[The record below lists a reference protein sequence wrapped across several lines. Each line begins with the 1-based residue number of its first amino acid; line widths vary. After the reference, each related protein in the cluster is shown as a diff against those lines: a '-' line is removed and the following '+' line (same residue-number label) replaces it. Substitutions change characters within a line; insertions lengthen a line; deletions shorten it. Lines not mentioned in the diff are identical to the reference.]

1 MENAATENPTTKARR
16 GDLIAVPLQT
26 SWVMLKG
33 GGHQRQFWSLGRV
46 SSVTREGHIK
56 AYRVFGLHHESRSR
70 PVHCMLVSANRA
82 DVPAVES
89 DMLARITKQ
98 WDANE
103 FSDPDA
109 VRTFLQAFR
118 IEVLTH

>member
-1 MENAATENPTTKARR
+1 MQSEAIKARR
-16 GDLIAVPLQT
+16 GDLIVVRLST

-33 GGHQRQFWSLGRV
+33 GTSERQFWSVGRV
-46 SSVTREGHIK
+46 TSATREGHVK
-56 AYRVFGLHHESRSR
+56 AYRVFGLHHESRGR
-70 PVHCMLVSANRA
+70 PVRCMLVSADQA

-103 FSDPDA
+103 FADPDS
-109 VRTFLQAFR
+109 VRTYLKAFR
-118 IEVLTH
+118 IKVPTH